1 MSFNDFDVE
10 FGDEEDNYDD
20 NDNDTVTQ
28 KRLIICL
35 RQPNTE
41 H

>member
-10 FGDEEDNYDD
+10 FDDEEDNYDD

-28 KRLIICL
+28 KRLIIRL
-35 RQPNTE
+35 RQQKTE